1 MPLQPSRVR
10 RSSML
15 GKLWSRLIWMCD
27 PDRIHRVSGYVFLI
41 LALLLLVAVV
51 AGWAD
56 TPRWQG
62 WDVH

>member
-1 MPLQPSRVR
+1 MAGAAAVR
-10 RSSML
+10 EMVAR
-15 GKLWSRLIWMCD
+15 LWAWLIWAFD
-27 PDRIHRVSGYVFLI
+27 PDRIHGISGYVFLI

-51 AGWAD
+51 AGWAN

>member
-1 MPLQPSRVR
+1 
-10 RSSML
+10 ML

>member
-1 MPLQPSRVR
+1 MREMVAR
-10 RSSML
+10 
-15 GKLWSRLIWMCD
+15 LWAWLIWAFD
-27 PDRIHRVSGYVFLI
+27 PDRIHGISGYVFLI

-51 AGWAD
+51 AGWAN